1 MYKRH
6 FALILVLVL
15 IIGCSG
21 SKDLQ
26 KELSEVKQDSQ
37 GTDSTLVVLDVRL
50 KEFSQE
56 VKAMR
61 ETYNENHIS
70 LENLYKL
77 NADSKR
83 SIEKLTTDIDTKLA
97 SERSRTDSV
106 NQSTVKT
113 SEEQIAGL
121 QAEQAGLRES
131 LTGLNSSIQSTQFQV
146 DSIFATMDPTKIAVL
161 EENMLEIVSQFSMLD
176 SSFSEFQLNV
186 ADHMMT
192 SEDQLGT
199 LERHAKV
206 QDSANYDI
214 LSQLVLLEN
223 KIISLT
229 NSFNE
234 LMAMPSPTTQNVIR
248 TPVQQTPVSSAPVAA
263 KMDYE
268 TYKQHYIDA
277 LSAYQNGDFMGAI
290 DDFEMLIQNDPQ
302 HEYADNAQ
310 YWLGECYYALDEYG
324 RAIDAFR
331 KVINFADTNKADAA
345 QFKIGY
351 SYLNSGD
358 KARGYDELERLLD
371 MYPESSLRE
380 KVKQILASR

>member
-1 MYKRH
+1 
-6 FALILVLVL
+6 
-15 IIGCSG
+15 
-21 SKDLQ
+21 
-26 KELSEVKQDSQ
+26 
-37 GTDSTLVVLDVRL
+37 
-50 KEFSQE
+50 
-56 VKAMR
+56 
-61 ETYNENHIS
+61 
-70 LENLYKL
+70 
-77 NADSKR
+77 
-83 SIEKLTTDIDTKLA
+83 
-97 SERSRTDSV
+97 
-106 NQSTVKT
+106 
-113 SEEQIAGL
+113 
-121 QAEQAGLRES
+121 
-131 LTGLNSSIQSTQFQV
+131 
-146 DSIFATMDPTKIAVL
+146 
-161 EENMLEIVSQFSMLD
+161 
-176 SSFSEFQLNV
+176 
-186 ADHMMT
+186 
-192 SEDQLGT
+192 
-199 LERHAKV
+199 
-206 QDSANYDI
+206 
-214 LSQLVLLEN
+214 
-223 KIISLT
+223 
-229 NSFNE
+229 
-234 LMAMPSPTTQNVIR
+234 MPSPTTQNVIR